1 MTNTRHTPGPW
12 SAHYNNE
19 GLTVFS
25 PDNVTVAYVDYDECE
40 ERPVEANAHLIAA
53 APAMYEALQMVST
66 ILYDIADSA
75 GDVAEWNEG
84 GQMYELSRVVK
95 TALSQAEGRQHE

>member
-1 MTNTRHTPGPW
+1 MNKHTPGPW

-53 APAMYEALQMVST
+53 APALLEALKNVLEFYEWSNSNGAEQAA
-66 ILYDIADSA
+66 YDKA
-75 GDVAEWNEG
+75 
-84 GQMYELSRVVK
+84 MK
-95 TALSQAEGRQHE
+95 ALAQAEGTNR